1 MNDVKTLKILRDNA
15 FCHAA
20 WMDFKTI
27 LSESPF
33 GVFLEFVDPRNG
45 KLVQQL
51 FPFWCKPQKTYKPM
65 GNVFMTQWQGL
76 TLTIPSDVDW
86 WIKAQSNGIGMRR
99 IDQRVQFLKH
109 GEYVEVN
116 LRVEMATIIRIN
128 PEFSPEFDAATHA

>member
-1 MNDVKTLKILRDNA
+1 MNNVKTVKMLKDNA
-15 FCHAA
+15 FCHAE
-20 WMDFKTI
+20 WMDFKKV

-33 GVFLEFVDPRNG
+33 GVFLEFIDPRDG
-45 KLVQQL
+45 VLVQHL

-76 TLTIPSDVDW
+76 TLTIPSDFDW
-86 WIKAQSNGIGMRR
+86 WIQAQSSGIGMRR
-99 IDQRVQFLKH
+99 IDQKVQFVKR

-116 LRVEMATIIRIN
+116 LKVEMAAVIRIN